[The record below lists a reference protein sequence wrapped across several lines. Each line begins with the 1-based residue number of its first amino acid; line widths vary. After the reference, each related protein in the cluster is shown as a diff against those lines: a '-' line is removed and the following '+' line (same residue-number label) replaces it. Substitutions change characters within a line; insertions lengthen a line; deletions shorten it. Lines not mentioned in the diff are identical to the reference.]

1 MTLSLLLHAEAKVGK
16 STLSTTAPPPIC
28 VFDAEGGWKF
38 VREAGFRSG
47 VPLRRKEWDPLA
59 GPPPRFDGTWDFCHV
74 LVRSWQTLVNGYM
87 WLTHTQEHDFR
98 SVILDSITE
107 SQRRLKVSLKPD
119 GRMATYLD
127 WGDLLFHMD
136 KLIRDM
142 RDLTLL
148 PRPNPIEFVMFI
160 AETEMKDG
168 KWRPA
173 MQGQIGRS
181 LPYWVDICGYL
192 FTDTEKDAA
201 GAPVKDAPLVRKL
214 LIGQGVA
221 PTIIAGERVQ
231 GALPP
236 IIDDP
241 HITRMFEEVF
251 GPLSAAI
258 DERNRQI
265 QEELNQSKSNEK
277 VGTTT

>member
-1 MTLSLLLHAEAKVGK
+1 VTLSLLLHAEAKVGK
-16 STLSTTAPPPIC
+16 STLSTTAPPPLC

-38 VREAGFRSG
+38 VREAGFKSG
-47 VPLRRKEWDPLA
+47 VPLRRREWDPIA
-59 GPPPRFDGTWDFCHV
+59 GPPPRYDDTWDFCHV
-74 LVRSWQTLVNGYM
+74 MVTNWKTLVTGYM

-98 SVILDSITE
+98 SIILDSITE

-119 GRMATYLD
+119 GRMATFLD

-142 RDLTLL
+142 RDLVLL
-148 PRPNPIEFVMFI
+148 PKPNPIEFVMFI

-173 MQGQIGRS
+173 MQGQIGRA

-192 FTDTEKDAA
+192 FTEPVKDNA
-201 GAPVKDAPLVRKL
+201 GAPTGDYMRKL
-214 LIGQGVA
+214 LIAQGVA

-236 IIDDP
+236 IVDDP
-241 HITRMFEEVF
+241 NITRMIATIFAPLGAEINQRIQAEARESKKTEVE
-251 GPLSAAI
+251 STA
-258 DERNRQI
+258 
-265 QEELNQSKSNEK
+265 
-277 VGTTT
+277 